1 MHNQKRMFVVVMA
14 AIVVLGCAVA
24 VAGTDP
30 MQGVALKQTINLTMP
45 TVVGGTLLPQGEYKV
60 NHEMQGTEHIMIFTK
75 VGGKAE
81 AKAKCNL
88 VPLNA
93 KAKTT
98 EHYCTIVC
106 SIKYGSVSVRKYFVH
121 TGKLG
126 NTFLEY
132 MNTNKRNRKSHH
144 FYDLDEK
151 DGGNI
156 FLQSNPLLT
165 NNYFLS
171 KLIVIRFYQ
180 HIIHS

>member
-14 AIVVLGCAVA
+14 AIVVIGCAAA
-24 VAGTDP
+24 VAGTDS

-45 TVVGGTLLPQGEYKV
+45 TVVGGTLLPQGEYKI

-98 EHYCTIVC
+98 EFRYNENAKNERVLTEMQFRGDTSKHI
-106 SIKYGSVSVRKYFVH
+106 
-121 TGKLG
+121 
-126 NTFLEY
+126 LE
-132 MNTNKRNRKSHH
+132 
-144 FYDLDEK
+144 
-151 DGGNI
+151 
-156 FLQSNPLLT
+156 P
-165 NNYFLS
+165 
-171 KLIVIRFYQ
+171 
-180 HIIHS
+180 

>member
-14 AIVVLGCAVA
+14 AIVVVGCAVA
-24 VAGTDP
+24 IAGTDP
-30 MQGVALKQTINLTMP
+30 MQGVALKQTINLTTP

-98 EHYCTIVC
+98 EFRYSENAKNERVLTEMQFQGDTSKHI
-106 SIKYGSVSVRKYFVH
+106 
-121 TGKLG
+121 
-126 NTFLEY
+126 LE
-132 MNTNKRNRKSHH
+132 
-144 FYDLDEK
+144 
-151 DGGNI
+151 
-156 FLQSNPLLT
+156 P
-165 NNYFLS
+165 
-171 KLIVIRFYQ
+171 
-180 HIIHS
+180 